1 MNYIKILRPI
11 NLLIV
16 ALTQYSIFYLL
27 LYPIFLEWN
36 FPPVLGN
43 GLIHLF
49 VLATILI
56 SAGGFVIND
65 IVDYDIDIVN
75 TPDKI
80 FIGDEKIPFNKAKI
94 YYWSINIL
102 GLIISLYIGYRTD
115 RLPLVII
122 YPISVAVLYY
132 YSTVFKG
139 KMLIG
144 NIIVALFSMFVSG
157 IIFFAEW
164 SNWSN
169 LLMYNQRQFDL
180 ILYIAIAYMFFGFF
194 SSMYREIIK
203 DIEDFEGDKKL
214 GLSTLPIKVGIPF
227 AKMIALFMII
237 CLTANYTTWGIMI
250 KQTNHPTFYLVFIII
265 SMFLP
270 TLYLIHKTVKAKS
283 KKEFH
288 QLSQWTKVLMLVS
301 IILFVIICIFK

>member
-1 MNYIKILRPI
+1 MNYLKILRPI

-36 FPPVLGN
+36 FTPVLGN

-49 VLATILI
+49 VLATICI

-65 IVDYDIDIVN
+65 IVDHDIDIVN
-75 TPDKI
+75 KPNKI
-80 FIGDEKIPFNKAKI
+80 FIGKDKITTKNANV
-94 YYWSINIL
+94 YYWSINAI
-102 GLIISLYIGYRTD
+102 GLILAVYIGYQTD

-144 NIIVALFSMFVSG
+144 NVIVALFSMFVSG
-157 IIFFAEW
+157 IIFFTEW

-169 LLMYNQRQFDL
+169 LLMYDSRQFDF
-180 ILYIAIAYMFFGFF
+180 ILFIAIAYMFFGFF

-203 DIEDFEGDKKL
+203 DIEDYEGDKRL
-214 GLSTLPIKVGIPF
+214 GLSTLPIKVGIPT
-227 AKMIALFMII
+227 AKMFALFMIV
-237 CLTANYTTWGIMI
+237 CLLANYTTWAMMI
-250 KQTNHPTFYLVFIII
+250 KNTDHSMIYFVLVLIF
-265 SMFLP
+265 MVLP
-270 TLYLIHKTVKAKS
+270 TLYLIHKTTKAQS
-283 KKEFH
+283 KRDYH
-288 QLSQWTKVLMLVS
+288 LLSQWTKLLMLVS
-301 IILFVIICIFK
+301 IIIFVIICIFK